1 MKGRFDMQGEIGENM
16 KAFTVGIL
24 TLVACAATV
33 YFHNIVGTGI
43 LFPHLYYLPI
53 ILAAIWW
60 ERRSWLL
67 IAFLCVFLLVTH
79 VISGIEAPITLD
91 LTRAATFSLVGGVAA
106 ELSRARRRAGEA
118 LRASYRHQAGILG
131 SMLDM
136 VVVANPDGTIRTL
149 NQAALELLGYSEEE
163 IIGRPIGIIFEEEE
177 EEEEEEE
184 FFRGTGLVKLVHE
197 GAVRDVEL
205 TLRAKSGERIPVV
218 FNGSVIL
225 KEDGR
230 LDAVLGV
237 ARDMRERKRMEEE
250 LRRAKAELELRVEQR
265 TKELTKERDYVRHL
279 IESYPDFQMTLNMT
293 GKILDVN
300 EAFENLVGKRRG
312 EVIGSSIYSYL
323 PRDEIERLI
332 AEVLEK
338 GKVRD
343 NELTTDVPGRGP
355 LICNLSST
363 VFTTPEGETG
373 VYLSGRDVTE
383 QKRRQQE
390 LREREMQIA
399 HASRLSFL
407 GEMAAGMAHEINQPL
422 TIISTAAEGILRDI
436 RKDRFDMSLLP
447 QDMQD
452 ILNNV
457 KRIDRIIT
465 HVRAFARRPEE
476 WEYVVPEQVLNNA
489 FVIMGGQFQL
499 HNVSVS
505 REVEKDLPAIY
516 VNPNQLEQVLI
527 NILTNARQA
536 LDERARAAESS
547 GESFEKRLV
556 CRISRE
562 DGWVVFEVAD
572 NAIGVPDEIKT
583 RIFEPFFTTKEV
595 GQGTGLGLSIAYA
608 LVTRSLDGKIWVE
621 DNEMGGASFKLALP
635 IREGGHGIVE
645 DA

>member
-1 MKGRFDMQGEIGENM
+1 MNKRTF
-16 KAFTVGIL
+16 VVSIL
-24 TLVACAATV
+24 TLGVCAATV
-33 YFHNIVGTGI
+33 YFHSVVGTDI
-43 LFPHLYYLPI
+43 IFPHLYYLPI
-53 ILAAIWW
+53 IMAAIWW

-67 IAFLCVFLLVTH
+67 TAFLCAFLLASH
-79 VISGIEAPITLD
+79 VLSGVAVSITSD
-91 LTRAATFSLVGGVAA
+91 LARAATFLLVGGVVI

-118 LRASYRHQAGILG
+118 LQASYRHQAGILG

-149 NQAALELLGYSEEE
+149 NRATLELLGYSEEE
-163 IIGRPIGIIFEEEE
+163 IIGRPVGIIFEEEE

-184 FFRGTGLVKLVHE
+184 FFRGTGLARLIRE

-205 TLRAKSGERIPVV
+205 TLRAKSGERVPVV
-218 FNGSVIL
+218 FNGSVI
-225 KEDGR
+225 KDGDGHLR
-230 LDAVLGV
+230 AVVGV

-250 LRRAKAELELRVEQR
+250 LRKAKEGLELKVEQR
-265 TKELTKERDYVRHL
+265 TKELTEERDYTRHL
-279 IESYPDFQMTLNMT
+279 IESCPDFQMTLDTT

-300 EAFENLVGKRRG
+300 EAFEKFVGKSRE
-312 EVIGSSIYSYL
+312 EVIGRSIYVYL
-323 PRDEIERLI
+323 PRKEIEKVM
-332 AEVLEK
+332 AEILEK

-343 NELTTDVPGRGP
+343 SELVADVPERGT
-355 LICNLSST
+355 LICNLSGT
-363 VFTTPEGETG
+363 VFTTPEGEIG

-383 QKRRQQE
+383 EKRRQQQ
-390 LREREMQIA
+390 LREREIQIA
-399 HASRLSFL
+399 HASRLSSL

-436 RKDRFDMSLLP
+436 RKDRFDMGLLP

-452 ILNNV
+452 ILDNV

-476 WEYVVPEQVLNNA
+476 WEYVGPEQVLNNA

-505 REVEKDLPAIY
+505 REIEKELPAIY

-536 LDERARAAESS
+536 LDERAEAAESR
-547 GESFEKRLV
+547 GEGFQKRLL
-556 CRISRE
+556 CRVLRE
-562 DGWVVFEVAD
+562 NEWVVFELAD
-572 NAIGVPDEIKT
+572 NAVGVPDEIKT

-595 GQGTGLGLSIAYA
+595 GQGTGLGLSIAYT
-608 LVTRSLDGKIWVE
+608 LVTRSLGGRIWVE

-635 IREGGHGIVE
+635 IRASISGSSPNPGERGGVS
-645 DA
+645 